1 MSKKKMYYIG
11 LDQGTTGTTTLL
23 LDEQWNVIARGYK
36 EHKQYYPKPGWV
48 EHDPLELW
56 QRVLE
61 SISMALEK
69 GGVSADQIKC
79 IGIDNQGETVMLWD
93 KVTGEPVYNAIVW
106 QDRRMARYA
115 DELTKEHG
123 EIIREKTGLMADS
136 YFSGP
141 KIKWIID
148 NVDGV
153 KEKIQEGRILAGT
166 LDTWLIWK
174 MTHGRVHVTDCSTAS
189 RTMMLNIHTGKWDE
203 EILDILGISK
213 SILPEICDSSMMY
226 GKTDPLGFS
235 RGFDTYL
242 RLCGRSAGGAV
253 RAGLLQIRDHKVHVP
268 DRMLHADEHRRQGC
282 IFKERPSHH
291 SGMEAQ

>member
-93 KVTGEPVYNAIVW
+93 SLYTTPSYGRTGEWHDMPMSSL
-106 QDRRMARYA
+106 R
-115 DELTKEHG
+115 
-123 EIIREKTGLMADS
+123 
-136 YFSGP
+136 
-141 KIKWIID
+141 
-148 NVDGV
+148 
-153 KEKIQEGRILAGT
+153 
-166 LDTWLIWK
+166 
-174 MTHGRVHVTDCSTAS
+174 ST
-189 RTMMLNIHTGKWDE
+189 
-203 EILDILGISK
+203 
-213 SILPEICDSSMMY
+213 
-226 GKTDPLGFS
+226 
-235 RGFDTYL
+235 
-242 RLCGRSAGGAV
+242 V
-253 RAGLLQIRDHKVHVP
+253 R
-268 DRMLHADEHRRQGC
+268 
-282 IFKERPSHH
+282 
-291 SGMEAQ
+291 